1 MGPSA
6 QQACYTLLIPGRSVI
21 ATAPKHDARDNI
33 TAARQFAIDAARLL
47 ANTRCHNIVIL
58 DVRGLSPV
66 TDFMVLAT
74 GTSDRQMHT
83 ACRDA
88 EELGEQRGFRAF
100 SRAGDNSQWV
110 CIDLVDVVI
119 HVFSQ
124 EARSYYDLDNLW
136 GDARKTEWQDVSATP
151 AASTIADQG

>member
-1 MGPSA
+1 VRENS
-6 QQACYTLLIPGRSVI
+6 
-21 ATAPKHDARDNI
+21 
-33 TAARQFAIDAARLL
+33 TAAREFAVEAAKLL

-66 TDFMVLAT
+66 TDFMVLAS
-74 GTSDRQMHT
+74 GTSVRQMQT

-88 EELGEQRGFRAF
+88 EELGEQRGFRAL
-100 SRAGDNSQWV
+100 SRTGDNSQWT

-136 GDARKTEWQDVSATP
+136 GDARKTEWQEAAGSPSKSSSSAH
-151 AASTIADQG
+151 QG